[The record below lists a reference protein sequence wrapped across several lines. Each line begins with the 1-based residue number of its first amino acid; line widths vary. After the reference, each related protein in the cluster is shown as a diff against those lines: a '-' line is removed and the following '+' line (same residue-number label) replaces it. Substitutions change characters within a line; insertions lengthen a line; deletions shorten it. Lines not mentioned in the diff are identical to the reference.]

1 MRTSLLLSLL
11 LCAAAL
17 PAQDR
22 EFGASVQT
30 TLTQV
35 RAEPDAF
42 RNVKIVFNV
51 QYASLGKLSNPFFT
65 RFTPTDFTN
74 LYVWGEEQ
82 PIWRQNAYEDLF
94 GMLFYPKMGKQLE
107 DIYKLRT
114 YQRLRVSGVV
124 RNTFQGVP
132 WIEVLD
138 YEMLPGQV
146 DLAVLTHMY
155 RGEQLMEQRRWQ
167 RAIAELSLAA
177 GEGVPETVRMAM
189 HRSLGTCYLR
199 IGEPGRAMAH
209 LETAAGLCQDT
220 DIELER
226 MLAAA
231 KEQPLLEIDRTV
243 DSSGL
248 RDFERPMWEA
258 FEDLSKTSKLSR

>member
-11 LCAAAL
+11 VAAAAL

-22 EFGASVQT
+22 EFGTSVRT

-42 RNVKIVFNV
+42 RNVKIVFDV

-65 RFTPTDFTN
+65 RFTPTDYTN
-74 LYVWGEEQ
+74 LYVWADEQ
-82 PIWRQNAYEDLF
+82 PIWRQGAYEDLF
-94 GMLFYPKMGKQLE
+94 GTLFYPKLGDRLE
-107 DIYKLRT
+107 EVYKLRT
-114 YQRLRVSGVV
+114 YQRLQVTGIV

-132 WIEVLD
+132 WIEISEFQV
-138 YEMLPGQV
+138 LPGQV
-146 DLAVLTHMY
+146 DLAVLTHLY
-155 RGEQLMEQRRWQ
+155 RGEQLMDQRRWQ
-167 RAIAELSLAA
+167 RAIAELSLAT
-177 GEGVPETVRMAM
+177 GEGVPDTARQAV
-189 HRSLGTCYLR
+189 HRGLGVCFLR

-209 LETAAGLCQDT
+209 LQTAVQLGQQT
-220 DIELER
+220 DLELER
-226 MLAAA
+226 MLVAA

-258 FEDLSKTSKLSR
+258 FEDGKTSKLSR